1 MKRTCALAM
10 LLMISSTATAGLRY
24 QWTDPF
30 SAQEQVMLTDWV
42 EQTAHGLEALSGPLP
57 FDIRVRFQRA
67 NSGQEPVPWAN
78 TVRSPG
84 QGVRFIVNPT
94 FPLEQFLQDWT
105 APHEL
110 SHLLIP
116 YLGRRHAWFA
126 EGFASYMQYQVMYHM
141 GVMDWPQVVDRYRR
155 QMNKAQSNYDLHRI
169 PFPAAASRLR
179 AAGQYPTLYWGG
191 AVLFLRLDSRLRQH
205 GNQTL
210 GTVIAGY
217 VACCRMRTRELPS
230 LVGALDEVSGT
241 TVFSE
246 ELARFEAQPGFP
258 EFEDALEGLAETK
271 PVPQPSS

>member
-1 MKRTCALAM
+1 MRRACALAM
-10 LLMISSTATAGLRY
+10 LLVISSTARAGLRY
-24 QWTDPF
+24 QWAGQF
-30 SAQEQVMLTDWV
+30 SAQERVMLTDWV
-42 EQTAHGLEALSGPLP
+42 QQTAHGLEALGGPLP

-67 NSGQEPVPWAN
+67 NSGLEPVPWAN

-116 YLGRRHAWFA
+116 YLGRHHAWFA

-155 QMNKAQSNYDLHRI
+155 QMSKAESDYDLHRI
-169 PFPAAASRLR
+169 PFPAAGSRLR

-191 AVLFLRLDSRLRQH
+191 AVLFLRLDSRLRQQ
-205 GNQTL
+205 GKQTL

-217 VACCRMRTRELPS
+217 VACCRMRTRELAS

-246 ELARFEAQPGFP
+246 ELARFDAQPGFP
-258 EFEDALEGLAETK
+258 EFEDALEGLAEAE
-271 PVPQPSS
+271 PVSQPPS